1 LQKGTDLVIITD
13 GCPAEE
19 SPLESQKIQAIIQEH
34 KGCVWLI
41 DLIGNA
47 NRNKI
52 PDGWQNLKDTYI
64 PIKTLSDLE
73 KIVPIMKNALRKI
86 K

>member
-1 LQKGTDLVIITD
+1 LKQGTDLVIITD

-19 SPLESQKIQAIIQEH
+19 TPLESQKIQTIIQEH

-47 NRNKI
+47 SRNKI
-52 PDGWQNLKDTYI
+52 PNGWQNLKDTYI
-64 PIKTLSDLE
+64 PIKTLNDLE
-73 KIVPIMKNALRKI
+73 KIVPIMKAALRKI